1 MENPVIGPN
10 GFTTGGFPSGTRS
23 LPVPSPLLG
32 SLLEAIDD
40 VAELKCTLRFL
51 WHAAQVGGAPKMV
64 AAASLESDEV
74 LIGALGS
81 SDEVRRG
88 LGLAVGRGTLIAA
101 GGHYLL
107 HTPENER
114 AAARLEGTAP
124 AHASTPAPAPE
135 DRGPRERRNVF
146 ELYESNIGMLTP
158 MIADQ
163 LREAETEYP
172 AEWIEEAIREAAERN
187 ARSWRYIATILERW
201 AREGL
206 SSGDHGEP
214 GRHTK
219 TATAA
224 EYLRRRR
231 TAG

>member
-1 MENPVIGPN
+1 MANPA
-10 GFTTGGFPSGTRS
+10 TGSNSFASSEGFPSGTRS

-40 VAELKCTLRFL
+40 IAELKCTLRFL
-51 WHAAQVGGAPKMV
+51 WHAAQVGGAPKLV
-64 AAASLESDEV
+64 AAASLENDEI

-81 SDEVRRG
+81 PDEVRRG
-88 LGLAVGRGTLIAA
+88 LGLAVERGTLIQAA
-101 GGHYLL
+101 GHYLL
-107 HTPENER
+107 HTPENVR
-114 AAARLEGTAP
+114 AASRLQG
-124 AHASTPAPAPE
+124 PAPVSQPE
-135 DRGPRERRNVF
+135 KRGPRERRNVF

-172 AEWIEEAIREAAERN
+172 AEWIEQAIREAVERN

-201 AREGL
+201 AHGGR

-214 GRHTK
+214 GRHTE
-219 TATAA
+219 TTTAA

>member
-1 MENPVIGPN
+1 MANPLTGPN

-40 VAELKCTLRFL
+40 IAELKCTLRFL

-64 AAASLESDEV
+64 AAASLETDEV

-81 SDEVRRG
+81 PDEVRRG
-88 LGLAVGRGTLIAA
+88 LGLAVGRGTLIVA

-107 HTPENER
+107 HTPENAR
-114 AAARLEGTAP
+114 AAARLQGPTAARAP
-124 AHASTPAPAPE
+124 ASEA
-135 DRGPRERRNVF
+135 RGPRERRNVF

-158 MIADQ
+158 IIADQ

-172 AEWIEEAIREAAERN
+172 AEWIEQAIREAVERN
-187 ARSWRYIATILERW
+187 ARSWRYIVTILERW
-201 AREGL
+201 AREGR
-206 SSGDHGEP
+206 SSGDHGES